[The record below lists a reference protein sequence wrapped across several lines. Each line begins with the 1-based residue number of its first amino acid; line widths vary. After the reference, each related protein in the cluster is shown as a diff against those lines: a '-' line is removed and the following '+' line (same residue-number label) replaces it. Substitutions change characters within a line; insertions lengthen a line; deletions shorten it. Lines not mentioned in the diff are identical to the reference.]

1 MKIIWSVRAQA
12 NLHNI
17 VEYISRDDPVAAQR
31 LVDGIVDSTIAMLA
45 AHAKAGRAGRVENT
59 REWVAHKHYIVVYR
73 IKRETLVVAAVR
85 HTSLQSP

>member
-12 NLHNI
+12 NLHNV

-31 LVDGIVDSTIAMLA
+31 LVDGIIDSTMAILA
-45 AHAKAGRAGRVENT
+45 DHPKAGRAGRVENT